1 MLNLRFDWYICLPLK
16 NISDLVFKKI
26 IRIRFSYRKSGLTC
40 RTTQNAKC
48 SYLSAYCK
56 LHYLGCHV
64 DLPRMQHVA
73 IFLHVANST
82 PLSPPCNASSPQL
95 SPSPASSCIRH
106 EQFPWGILLNKIEQK
121 SNQTAGVWLDS
132 AIKQKSN
139 ILPVFRCKFDLRT
152 NQQNLTVLWC

>member
-1 MLNLRFDWYICLPLK
+1 MNKFT
-16 NISDLVFKKI
+16 SKKHF
-26 IRIRFSYRKSGLTC
+26 RFSFQENYPHQILIQKIWVDMWEYPEC
-40 RTTQNAKC
+40 KMN
-48 SYLSAYCK
+48 YLSACYK

-132 AIKQKSN
+132 AIKQNSN

>member
-1 MLNLRFDWYICLPLK
+1 MLNLRFYWCISLPLK
-16 NISDLVFKKI
+16 NISDFVFKKI
-26 IRIRFSYRKSGLTC
+26 IHIRFSYRKFGLTC

-139 ILPVFRCKFDLRT
+139 ILPVFRPKFDLRT
-152 NQQNLTVLWC
+152 NQQN